1 MENIKL
7 AIFDVAGTTAK
18 DEGLVVKAF
27 VSAAISQGVVCNS
40 DRLNQMIRYVE
51 ETMGQRKMDVFLHL
65 FENNQVVA
73 EAAHNRFV
81 AAYLELVAS
90 GELEEFEGITPFFKE
105 LRNKGIGI
113 AITTGFPR
121 EILDL
126 IIKNLNWGELID
138 VSVAAS
144 EVENGRPSPDMIFRS
159 MELFSK
165 STGIAVSA
173 DQIAVIGDTV
183 SDMESGINAKARY
196 VVGINSGTHP
206 SDSLIAA
213 GASQVIRRATQL
225 LTFVH

>member
-7 AIFDVAGTTAK
+7 AVFDVAGTTAK

-27 VSAAISQGVVCNS
+27 VSAAISQGVECNS
-40 DRLNQMIRYVE
+40 ERMNAMVRYVE

-65 FENNQVVA
+65 FDNNQVIA

-81 AAYLELVAS
+81 TAYLELVAN
-90 GELEEFEGITPFFKE
+90 GELEEFSGITDFFKV
-105 LRNKGIGI
+105 LRAQNIGI

-126 IIKNLNWGELID
+126 IIKSLKWTDLID

-144 EVENGRPSPDMIFRS
+144 EVKNGRPAPDMIFRS
-159 MELFSK
+159 MELFSAK
-165 STGIAVSA
+165 SGLELTPNE
-173 DQIAVIGDTV
+173 IAVIGDTV
-183 SDMESGINAKARY
+183 SDVQSGISAQAKY

-206 SDSLIAA
+206 SSSLTAA
-213 GASQVIRRATQL
+213 GATHVLTAATQL
-225 LTFVH
+225 LTHVH